1 MSGVSAGTAPGGP
14 DRTGRPGR
22 RVTLVDVLLTPRRGA
37 GAALLALALGA
48 LVVPPAQAAPGAAG
62 ADVVGGP
69 ALASTGV
76 VVAPGPSTAPL
87 PAIAA
92 KSWVLAD
99 LTTGE
104 ILAAKNP
111 HRLGRPAS
119 TLKTLTAVTLLP
131 VLAKDSVHTVTY
143 KEASADGG
151 HVGVVPDATYTAW
164 DLWHGLLLPSGND
177 AAAALAGAHGGMK
190 KTVADMQ
197 AMAGRLQAYDT
208 TVRNPSGLDA
218 DGQVTSAYDLA
229 LFAKAALGNEDF
241 RTLTRTISYDFPGRM
256 PKAGKER
263 TTYKIYTQNRLL
275 LRGYKGTVGGKTGY
289 TTNAGRTFW
298 AAAERGGHTLVVTLL
313 QIGQPTETAA
323 ESLLTW
329 GFRNRSTVTPVGT
342 LVDPLPEGVEPAPQ
356 QSGAAPVGSANAVG
370 PTAGAVG
377 AASGVGVPG
386 WAWLLGLLV
395 LVGGAL
401 AVVLTRRRT
410 PSATPTPAAPAAPAA
425 GATVLPQRPG
435 SGAARTS
442 PSVVVST
449 PGRRVDVDADA
460 LAPAAPSVEPAGA
473 LDATGPVPVVAAPPV
488 PAAPA
493 VPVDA
498 TPTDATPVDATPTD
512 ATPTDAATS
521 AETAAPAAPPATGG
535 NVRVIRPG
543 GPGPA

>member
-1 MSGVSAGTAPGGP
+1 VG
-14 DRTGRPGR
+14 
-22 RVTLVDVLLTPRRGA
+22 VLLTSGRRA
-37 GAALLALALGA
+37 GAALLALALGG
-48 LVVPPAQAAPGAAG
+48 LVVPAAPAGAATG
-62 ADVVGGP
+62 AAVRSDVVGGP
-69 ALASTGV
+69 GLASTGI

-87 PAIAA
+87 PDVAA

-104 ILAAKNP
+104 VLAAKNP

-131 VLAKDSVHTVTY
+131 VLAKDAEHTVTY

-151 HVGVVPDATYTAW
+151 HVGIVPDATYTAW

-197 AMAGRLQAYDT
+197 TMAGRLQAYDT

-229 LFAKAALGNEDF
+229 LIAKAALGNEDF

-263 TTYKIYTQNRLL
+263 KTYKIYTQNRLL
-275 LRGYKGTVGGKTGY
+275 LRGYKGTVGGKTGF
-289 TTNAGRTFW
+289 TTKAGRTFW

-329 GFRNRSTVTPVGT
+329 GFRNRTSVTPVGT
-342 LVDPLPEGVEPAPQ
+342 LVDPLPEGVEPGPQ

-370 PTAGAVG
+370 PTSGSAAP
-377 AASGVGVPG
+377 ASGAGVPA
-386 WAWLLGLLV
+386 WAWLLGLL
-395 LVGGAL
+395 LVAGGAL
-401 AVVLTRRRT
+401 AVVLGRRRT
-410 PSATPTPAAPAAPAA
+410 PTGSHTPVAAAAA
-425 GATVLPQRPG
+425 GATVLPQGAAP
-435 SGAARTS
+435 AARTS

-449 PGRRVDVDADA
+449 PGRRVEADA
-460 LAPAAPSVEPAGA
+460 APAAPASPAGHAPDPVSDA
-473 LDATGPVPVVAAPPV
+473 LDATGPVPVVAAPT
-488 PAAPA
+488 
-493 VPVDA
+493 A
-498 TPTDATPVDATPTD
+498 TP
-512 ATPTDAATS
+512 
-521 AETAAPAAPPATGG
+521 APAAVEPAPAATVPEASVEASPAPEQPAPAGG
-535 NVRVIRPG
+535 HVRVIRPP
-543 GPGPA
+543 GPGQA